1 MVRKEIPRSDWRHFL
16 EAFGARHRG
25 WLTTVEQGAI
35 RVAERPL
42 GGVELRLVGDEIDA
56 ILLRFGNGIG
66 AVQLQAPRAV
76 RVDATER
83 GEETGLDLETPEGL
97 TRLRF
102 RATALPE
109 ELDGMAPSE
118 R

>member
-1 MVRKEIPRSDWRHFL
+1 MVRKDIPRDEWRDFL
-16 EAFGARHRG
+16 VGFAARHRG
-25 WLTTVEQGAI
+25 WLTTLEQGSI
-35 RVAERPL
+35 RIDERPL
-42 GGVELRLVGDEIDA
+42 GGLELRLAGDEIDA
-56 ILLRFGNGIG
+56 ILLRFGDGIG
-66 AVQLQAPRAV
+66 AIQVQAPRAV

-83 GEETGLDLETPEGL
+83 GEETGLEFETPEGL